1 MDLLLLLLPAT
12 MLLALIAILVVLA
25 ERSLR
30 RQRNSK
36 LKRGHEESN
45 AAGRIQEKH
54 LM

>member
-1 MDLLLLLLPAT
+1 MLLLLPAIA
-12 MLLALIAILVVLA
+12 LLALIAILAVLA

-36 LKRGHEESN
+36 LKRGDEERE
-45 AAGRIQEKH
+45 AASRMQEKH